1 MGLLDVFGG
10 KKSVV
15 GLDIG
20 SSAVKLVELV
30 DNKGSWS
37 VAAMAQEGLPAE
49 AIVDGAI
56 MDATTVSEAI
66 RSVFEQSRVK
76 SDQVATAVSGHAV
89 IIKRISMPAMST
101 EELTESIQ
109 WEAEQYIPFDI
120 NEVSLDYEIMEGP
133 GIEEGT
139 MDVLL
144 VAVKRDKI
152 NDYTSAIAQAQKQPV
167 VVDIDAFAVQ
177 NAYELSYQLDPALST
192 ALINIGASVT
202 NIAILNGLTP
212 NFWRDINVGG
222 NQYTDAIQKEL
233 NLPFE
238 TAEAVKRGQPTA
250 EEIPKSSVEPIIQAV
265 NEEMGNELNKTLGFY
280 KATASEEDVD
290 RIVLSGGGAMVEGL
304 QPFLHDKFDCPVELM
319 DPFRGLGRKGV
330 DEAQLAEM
338 SPALV
343 VAVGLAMRRPGDKT
357 AA

>member
-20 SSAVKLVELV
+20 SSAVKLVELAES
-30 DNKGSWS
+30 KGSWS
-37 VAAMAQEGLPAE
+37 VVAMGQQSLPAE

-56 MDATTVSEAI
+56 MDAATVSEAI
-66 RSVFEQSRVK
+66 RATFEQARVK
-76 SDQVATAVSGHAV
+76 TDQVATAVSGHAV
-89 IIKRISMPAMST
+89 IIKRISMPAMSP
-101 EELTESIQ
+101 EELSESIQ

-133 GIEEGT
+133 SIEEGN

-152 NDYTSAIAQAQKQPV
+152 NDYTSAVAQAQKQPV

-177 NAYELSYQLDPALST
+177 NAYELSYELDPALST

-202 NIAILNGLTP
+202 NIAILNGMMP
-212 NFWRDINVGG
+212 SFWRDINVGG

-233 NLPFE
+233 NLPYE
-238 TAEAVKRGQPTA
+238 TAEAVKRGQPTP
-250 EEIPKSSVEPIIQAV
+250 EDIPRATVEPILAAV
-265 NEEMGNELNKTLGFY
+265 TEEMGNELNKTLGFY
-280 KATASEEDVD
+280 KATASQEDVD
-290 RIVLSGGGAMVEGL
+290 KIVLSGGGAMVEGL
-304 QPFLHDKFDCPVELM
+304 QPFLHEKFGCPVELM
-319 DPFRGLGRKGV
+319 DPFRGLSRKGV
-330 DEAQLAEM
+330 DEVLMAEM
-338 SPALV
+338 APAMA
-343 VAVGLAMRRPGDKT
+343 VAVGLGTRRPGDKIG
-357 AA
+357 